1 VPVIVMVGEAT
12 PGPAVPLNDT
22 EVMLGRCAGE
32 VAAALAANAGTVAR
46 AMAAVAAVS
55 IAALGRH
62 QGGLWLAG
70 LWMVM
75 AGSFLCGPVL
85 V

>member
-1 VPVIVMVGEAT
+1 MLPP
-12 PGPAVPLNDT
+12 PG
-22 EVMLGRCAGE
+22 GAGE

-62 QGGLWLAG
+62 QGGLWLAA

>member
-1 VPVIVMVGEAT
+1 MLPPPGGAGEA
-12 PGPAVPLNDT
+12 
-22 EVMLGRCAGE
+22 
-32 VAAALAANAGTVAR
+32 AAALAANAGTVAK
-46 AMAAVAAVS
+46 AMAAVATVS

-70 LWMVM
+70 LWIVM

-85 V
+85 A